1 MIFSQKKKMK
11 RIIVFLV
18 ALSALLIPKPVDGQ
32 NMYVATNLLDYLNLG
47 TINAEF
53 GLSPWPEWTLYLKGR
68 YCPFS
73 HNLGGRLQNR
83 VAGGA
88 AGARYWFWYS
98 HAGWFLDAHAGY
110 SKYNTGGIFDSY
122 AYEGDAFSIAAGGGY
137 SLMLNRRWNLDFGLG
152 LQAGHTSYVKY
163 ACPRCGKVVGRDK
176 KIFVA
181 PANVLVQ
188 LSLML

>member
-1 MIFSQKKKMK
+1 MK
-11 RIIVFLV
+11 RISVFLV
-18 ALSALLIPKPVDGQ
+18 ALCALLAPKPVAGQ

-53 GLSPWPEWTLYLKGR
+53 GLSPWPEWSFYIKGR

-73 HNLGGRLQNR
+73 YNFQERIQNR

-98 HAGWFLDAHAGY
+98 NAGWFLNAQAGY
-110 SKYNTGGIFDSY
+110 SKYNTGGIFDRN
-122 AYEGDAFSIAAGGGY
+122 AYEGDAFSFAAGGGY
-137 SLMLNRRWNLDFGLG
+137 SLMLNRRWNLDFALG
-152 LQAGHTSYVKY
+152 LQAGYTSYTKY
-163 ACPRCGKVVGRDK
+163 ACPRCGKVVARDR

-181 PANVLVQ
+181 PADMLVQ
-188 LSLML
+188 LSFML